1 MSPKERLS
9 VNSIALIY
17 SFRMLGL
24 FMIYPTFSVFAQHL
38 HGSTPFLIGL
48 ALGIYGLTQAC
59 LQIPFGTLSDSYG
72 RKPIL
77 FLGLAIFALGSV
89 IAANSHSMS
98 GIIFGRAVQ
107 GAGAVGSTLTA
118 LVADS
123 TRDEHRL
130 KAMAIIGITIGISFC
145 IALVLGPLFTEW
157 VGISGIFAITAGLA
171 IIAMLILWLVVPTAK
186 QIKHYDEKR
195 FSMKKLQ
202 SICKN
207 TELMRLNAGIFLL
220 HATLTAVFLAIPLTL
235 LHSAH
240 LAINM
245 QWLVYLPVLV
255 LSFFAM
261 IPFVIIAEVKQ
272 KMKQVLIGS
281 VLTLAISQGLLWPLH
296 GSAFLTAVLL
306 FFYFT
311 AFILLESTLP
321 SLVSKIAPLANKG
334 AALGVFSTSQF
345 LGIFFGGIIG
355 GFVLHGIGTDGL
367 FVFAMILAL
376 IWLLLVSSMP
386 IPRHLST
393 KIYHL
398 SPEIDH
404 NNLKQQLNNLEG
416 VIECV
421 IDKLEHTVY
430 LKVDRK
436 HFNETNLNELLK
448 QGEHHG

>member
-1 MSPKERLS
+1 MNPQERLS

-24 FMIYPTFSVFAQHL
+24 FMIYPTFSVFAQRL
-38 HGSTPFLIGL
+38 PGSTPFLIGL

-59 LQIPFGTLSDSYG
+59 LQIPFGTLSDSIG
-72 RKPIL
+72 RKPVL
-77 FLGLAIFALGSV
+77 FFGLAIFALGSV
-89 IAANSHSMS
+89 IAADAHTMS
-98 GIIFGRAVQ
+98 GIIFGRAIQ

-123 TRDEHRL
+123 TRDEQRL
-130 KAMAIIGITIGISFC
+130 KAMATIGITIGISFC
-145 IALVLGPLFTEW
+145 LALVLGPLFDEW
-157 VGISGIFAITAGLA
+157 VGITGIFAITAGLA
-171 IIAMLILWLVVPTAK
+171 LIAMLILWLVVPSAK
-186 QIKHYDEKR
+186 QIKHHDEKR
-195 FSMKKLQ
+195 FSMKNLQ
-202 SICKN
+202 SILKN

-220 HATLTAVFLAIPLTL
+220 HATLTAAFLAIPLTL

-261 IPFVIIAEVKQ
+261 IPFIIIAEVKH

-281 VLTLAISQGLLWPLH
+281 VIALAVSTGLLWPLH
-296 GSAFLTAVLL
+296 GSIFLTAVLL
-306 FFYFT
+306 FIYFT

-355 GFVLHGIGTDGL
+355 GFIMRGFGTDGL
-367 FVFAMILAL
+367 FVLAMILA
-376 IWLLLVSSMP
+376 IVWLFLVCSMP
-386 IPRHLST
+386 TPRHLST

-398 SPEIDH
+398 KKEAN
-404 NNLKQQLNNLEG
+404 NNLNQQIINLEG
-416 VIECV
+416 VVECV

-436 HFNETNLNELLK
+436 HFDEKTLTELLEK
-448 QGEHHG
+448 GEHHG